1 MNLTKTRNKN
11 IELLR
16 IFSIFLIIFLHM
28 YRHASGG
35 GVFDSGFSL
44 NHIFLIIIGSWG
56 VVGVFLFIIISAYFL
71 IDSQE
76 VKINK
81 LLYIAFCTTLYSLL
95 TLFIASVY
103 LGQEISIKETIK
115 AILSPVLGNYWY
127 ITGYIVLYTLHPILN
142 IVIKKLTTIELSCVV
157 VAGFALCFMY
167 KYIYASAPIENLDL
181 FFSIYFGIGLFKRV
195 QSKID
200 YRKVYIFG
208 YCSAVIVIFFGILHM
223 FFYSRIS
230 IVKYIYLQSICKFS
244 PLMLIIAFALFCF
257 CINRLPLKSKII
269 TLLSKGVLAV
279 YLIHESDYISSILW
293 DDIFKIEELYSKP
306 YFAISFLGIAVII
319 FFICVM
325 VDVVIRPIY
334 SFLANKISENI
345 GFIKKIK

>member
-35 GVFDSGFSL
+35 EVFDSGFSL

-76 VKINK
+76 VKLNK

-167 KYIYASAPIENLDL
+167 KYIYVSAPIENLDL

-195 QSKID
+195 QKKID

-208 YCSAVIVIFFGILHM
+208 YCAAVIVIFFGIE
-223 FFYSRIS
+223 
-230 IVKYIYLQSICKFS
+230 YL
-244 PLMLIIAFALFCF
+244 M
-257 CINRLPLKSKII
+257 
-269 TLLSKGVLAV
+269 
-279 YLIHESDYISSILW
+279 HESDYISSILW
-293 DDIFKIEELYSKP
+293 DYIFKIKELYSKP

-319 FFICVM
+319 FSICVM

-334 SFLANKISENI
+334 FFLANKISENI
-345 GFIKKIK
+345 GFIKK